1 MGRLDNIQK
10 SIFEIRSL
18 IQTNSEVRKMVYFDG
33 ADALS
38 QQTPT
43 ITQVKDHFT
52 VSAVFD
58 ITKPPFTKNTIV
70 SISLSSGSAVEDLV
84 SISGTVRINVLTK
97 SSLWEL
103 ENNKIRPLEIS
114 NVIIDLLDNKKISA
128 SHKLG
133 FQDIDLAVIDEDVN
147 GYTLTFYIEE
157 GVGLDEQ
164 F

>member
-1 MGRLDNIQK
+1 MGKLDNIQK

-18 IQTNSEVRKMVYFDG
+18 IQTDPEVRKMVYFDG
-33 ADALS
+33 ANALS
-38 QQTPT
+38 QQSPT
-43 ITQVKDHFT
+43 ITQTKEHFT

-58 ITKPPFTKNTIV
+58 VTKPPFTKNTIV
-70 SISLSSGSAVEDLV
+70 SISLSTGSAVENLV
-84 SISGTVRINVLTK
+84 SISGVIRVNVLTK

-103 ENNKIRPLEIS
+103 DNNKIRPLEIS
-114 NVIIDLLDNKKISA
+114 NIIIDLLDNKKISA